1 MFYFLTAYLL
11 AGKDAHADKF
21 KMAEKNKANIIN
33 LRRLQKLLLGRLTIN
48 ALEQLEKLT
57 NASFKGNAYK
67 AAGSPPPQS
76 IEVNTNPTDD
86 AIETRGGADMAMV
99 IEAG

>member
-1 MFYFLTAYLL
+1 MFYFLTSYLL
-11 AGKDAHADKF
+11 AGKDAQADKF
-21 KMAEKNKANIIN
+21 KIAEKNKANVIN
-33 LRRLQKLLLGRLTIN
+33 LRRLQKLLLGRLTID

-57 NASFKGNAYK
+57 KASFKGNAYE
-67 AAGSPPPQS
+67 AAGAPPPQS

-86 AIETRGGADMAMV
+86 AIETRGGAAISMA